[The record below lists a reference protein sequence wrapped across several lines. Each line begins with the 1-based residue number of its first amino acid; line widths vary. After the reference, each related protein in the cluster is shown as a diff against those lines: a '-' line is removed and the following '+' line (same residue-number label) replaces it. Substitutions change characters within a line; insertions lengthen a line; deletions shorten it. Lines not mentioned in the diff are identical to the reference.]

1 MKATIAQDA
10 LARALARGAKTCQ
23 YPLDPSNP
31 KAKLCGQ
38 PATTTVFGPSS
49 LESVPYERFEL
60 CERHA
65 GMMLDKM
72 GEREKAA

>member
-10 LARALARGAKTCQ
+10 LARAVARGAKTCQ
-23 YPLDPSNP
+23 YSSEPSNP
-31 KAKLCGQ
+31 KKLCGQ

-49 LESVPYERFEL
+49 LESVPYERLEL

-65 GMMLDKM
+65 RMLLDRM